1 MLNKY
6 LKNYGYKEEK
16 IRKILT
22 DYELKSYQENTLIRR
37 IMETNTY
44 LENLIS
50 KKDVILITTTCPK
63 IYGYDLKTLNIK
75 YNNFLNLG
83 YSSEELNKMIIKFPN
98 IICYNYEKILSK
110 IKLLLN
116 LGFSL
121 EQVIKM
127 TYKLPQLYCYKNEFI
142 KVLL

>member
-6 LKNYGYKEEK
+6 LKNYGYKEEEIK
-16 IRKILT
+16 KILNKN
-22 DYELKSYQENTLIRR
+22 ELKSYQENTLIRR

-44 LENLIS
+44 LENLFS

-75 YNNFLNLG
+75 YNSFLNLG

-98 IICYNYEKILSK
+98 IICYNYEKNLSK
-110 IKLLLN
+110 IKYV
-116 LGFSL
+116 F
-121 EQVIKM
+121 KFK
-127 TYKLPQLYCYKNEFI
+127 YF
-142 KVLL
+142 